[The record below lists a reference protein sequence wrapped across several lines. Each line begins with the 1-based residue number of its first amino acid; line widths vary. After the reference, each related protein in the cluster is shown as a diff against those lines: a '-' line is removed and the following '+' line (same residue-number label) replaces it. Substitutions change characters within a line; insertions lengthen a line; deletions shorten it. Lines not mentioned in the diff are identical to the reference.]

1 MAKLNKVMLIVAN
14 ELDENKRMCEAVQ
27 LNVID
32 DAIVQLVN
40 ERKRLQDDC
49 HFSQISLCGKQPTT
63 V

>member
-49 HFSQISLCGKQPTT
+49 HFSQIYLCGKQPTT

>member
-49 HFSQISLCGKQPTT
+49 HFSQICLCGKQPTT